1 MDLPK
6 HVHAVTSRGRTY
18 FYYQEGRGTERAG
31 DRVRLPNDPQ
41 SPDFWI
47 EVRKAQGIGGLVSSD
62 TLGAAIDEYLTNPK
76 FLKLTKGTREIYVRE
91 LKIARLA
98 WGDLPAK
105 GLRPKHVQ
113 SMMDEFSDRPGKANN
128 FLGTMRAF
136 SRWAFA
142 QDLLSC
148 SVSEG
153 VQAAEKD
160 GGHKPWTEAQI
171 ACAHEHLTGM
181 VRRAVMLML
190 YTGQRGSDVVRLGP
204 TFVDDG
210 GFDLG
215 QQKTG
220 VRVWCPIVPELAAE
234 METWPRQPGPYL
246 RQTDGRAY
254 TRKRMSIHFREQ
266 TEKLPVLAEAT
277 LHGLRATAVVRLRRE
292 GLTTTQIQDIVG
304 MSLPMI
310 ERYCRFADRKISGQA
325 VLHKLRT
332 SQSASCKTDE
342 NVVKLKG

>member
-1 MDLPK
+1 MALPK
-6 HVHAVTSRGRTY
+6 HVHTVTSRGRTY
-18 FYYQEGRGTERAG
+18 FYYQEGRGTAAAS
-31 DRVRLPNDPQ
+31 DRVRLPDDPQ
-41 SPDFWI
+41 SPEFWVRVR
-47 EVRKAQGIGGLVSSD
+47 EVQGLAASTPTD
-62 TLGAAIDEYLTNPK
+62 TVGAAIDAFMLNPK
-76 FLKLTKGTREIYVRE
+76 YLKVSKGTQDIYKRE
-91 LKIARLA
+91 LKLARSA
-98 WGDLPAK
+98 WGDLQAA
-105 GLRPKHVQ
+105 GLKPKHVQ
-113 SMMDEFSDRPGKANN
+113 AMLDKLADKPGKANN
-128 FLGTMRAF
+128 FLGAMRAF

-148 SVSEG
+148 SVTHGLQS
-153 VQAAEKD
+153 AEKE
-160 GGHKPWTEAQI
+160 GGHKPWTAAQI
-171 ACAHEHLTGM
+171 ECAHENLTGM

-234 METWPRQPGPYL
+234 METWKRQPGPYL
-246 RQTDGRAY
+246 RQEDGRAY

-266 TEKLPVLAEAT
+266 TKGLPLLEEAT

-304 MSLPMI
+304 MSLAMI
-310 ERYCRFADRKISGQA
+310 ERYCRFADKKISGQA
-325 VLHKLRT
+325 VLHRLQAPRGT
-332 SQSASCKTDE
+332 NCKTAE
-342 NVVKLKG
+342 NVVKQKG